1 MATGVNDSADDAVHV
16 PGAAFA
22 VVPRCSGCA
31 SEALDSRALYSGDG
45 RTVLCA
51 DCYATALDAIAAR
64 SVEQQVSESPPVAAP
79 AAPVKP
85 NAATAI
91 ADAPRTGPCSHRYL
105 SPTGD
110 YVSLASARAVKA
122 RCALCNEAAA

>member
-1 MATGVNDSADDAVHV
+1 MATEVNDSADDAVHAH
-16 PGAAFA
+16 GA

-45 RTVLCA
+45 RTVLCVE
-51 DCYATALDAIAAR
+51 CYATALDAIAAR
-64 SVEQQVSESPPVAAP
+64 AVERQVSESPPVAAP
-79 AAPVKP
+79 AVPVKS

-91 ADAPRTGPCSHRYL
+91 ADAPRTGPCTHRYL